1 MALAAHPGGFARH
14 AVVAPAA
21 AEPRSFGARAAR
33 VLRGPA
39 DGSSVRLGEDASVE
53 LRLRSALLGRDRSRM
68 ARRPRRRTPA
78 FGRRHGVHGEELG
91 PRLCGAPVVGP
102 HRRLRQTA
110 RATWIAR
117 EGGPTSGR
125 DGPTRDVPP
134 TPGHGRGIR
143 LRGDRGCR
151 SARKR
156 RRRRVRGRRPAP
168 RRLDGRHSLRRAPG
182 STQGRRTSAPRSGPV
197 PRACDS
203 GGGLSGRRGGAGG
216 Q

>member
-1 MALAAHPGGFARH
+1 VALAAHPAGVAQRGGGAGGCR
-14 AVVAPAA
+14 AEVLCRTRCTRPA
-21 AEPRSFGARAAR
+21 
-33 VLRGPA
+33 
-39 DGSSVRLGEDASVE
+39 RLGRRLEHASRRDAWVE
-53 LRLRSALLGRDRSRM
+53 RRLRSALLGGDRSRM

-117 EGGPTSGR
+117 EGGPTSRR
-125 DGPTRDVPP
+125 DGPTRDIPP

-151 SARKR
+151 SPRKR

-182 STQGRRTSAPRSGPV
+182 STQGRRDPTSDP
-197 PRACDS
+197 
-203 GGGLSGRRGGAGG
+203 
-216 Q
+216 